1 LVDEISLAI
10 AIAALV
16 VSIGAIIP
24 LYLDYFARRAE
35 KRRIDLEVERF
46 GEITPFPI
54 DSNWTVRIHSP
65 RKMIEHCSVV
75 IEWGSGL
82 KVLLPIGSINIH
94 ETKIPVGGSANFR
107 EWRSYFQHLNDLLT
121 FGRFLYMRDIERTAW
136 YDSIKGSLTESRFSK
151 NRFEQSG

>member
-107 EWRSYFQHLNDLLT
+107 VPEGIVPQGST
-121 FGRFLYMRDIERTAW
+121 IV
-136 YDSIKGSLTESRFSK
+136 IKDGTKEILRRK
-151 NRFEQSG
+151 AQDVPLVNP